1 MDLQS
6 IWIRSERHMRVDKKM
21 LKDVIK
27 LMDSCLGKVPQKKE
41 GRVLEGTRQSMKRKI
56 SNDL

>member
-6 IWIRSERHMRVDKKM
+6 IWIRSERHMRVNKKM

-27 LMDSCLGKVPQKKE
+27 LMDSCLGKVPQKKRRAGSWKE
-41 GRVLEGTRQSMKRKI
+41 PGRV
-56 SNDL
+56 

>member
-27 LMDSCLGKVPQKKE
+27 LMDSMDSCLGKVPQKKRRAGSWKE
-41 GRVLEGTRQSMKRKI
+41 PGRV
-56 SNDL
+56 